1 MAIGVPFLSAHLDVK
16 DAGKRMAAP
25 VGKPFFHLGN
35 GLGELRP
42 DVVAEISIT
51 LPRAFTI
58 AVPSEMV

>member
-1 MAIGVPFLSAHLDVK
+1 VAAP
-16 DAGKRMAAP
+16 AGKS
-25 VGKPFFHLGN
+25 FLHLGS

-42 DVVAEISIT
+42 AVVAETPVT